1 MLYNIMHIMKK
12 YNRLFGVS
20 MGFVPE
26 VIDQWLARGARMIF
40 AGNDAG
46 YVHDGAADVLRGL
59 HERVV
64 ARK

>member
-1 MLYNIMHIMKK
+1 
-12 YNRLFGVS
+12 

-59 HERVV
+59 HERVA